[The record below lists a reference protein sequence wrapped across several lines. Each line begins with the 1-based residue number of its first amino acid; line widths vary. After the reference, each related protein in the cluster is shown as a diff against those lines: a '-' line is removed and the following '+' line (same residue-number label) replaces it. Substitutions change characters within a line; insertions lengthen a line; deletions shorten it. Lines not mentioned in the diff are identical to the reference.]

1 MPADSLCSLAVYN
14 LTIQSVSTE
23 RARSM
28 STRSDATKKK
38 LFDAAMELIGERG
51 FTDASVD
58 EIVERAGVAK
68 GTVYYHFTGKA
79 ELVEALIA
87 DRFAPLAVAFRD
99 AAARHTG
106 NPRGAIQAIVRA
118 ELEFLSEHSSF
129 SKLLL
134 TEMWREDRVWRDTL
148 VAARTQ
154 LFGVISHVI
163 RQGIESG
170 EFRADIDPEFGASA
184 LFGMTATV
192 AMDWLA
198 FEPTKPLDEVLSQ
211 ITKAAF
217 NAVRPC

>member
-1 MPADSLCSLAVYN
+1 
-14 LTIQSVSTE
+14 
-23 RARSM
+23 M

-79 ELVEALIA
+79 ELVEALIS
-87 DRFAPLAVAFRD
+87 DRFAPLACAFRE
-99 AAARHTG
+99 AAAD
-106 NPRGAIQAIVRA
+106 NADDPRAAIEAIVRA
-118 ELEFLSEHSSF
+118 ELEFLSEHGSF

-134 TEMWREDRVWRDTL
+134 TEMWREDRVWRETL
-148 VAARTQ
+148 LLARRE
-154 LFGVISHVI
+154 LFAVISGVIK
-163 RQGIESG
+163 QGIASG
-170 EFRADIDPEFGASA
+170 EFRPDIEPDFGASA

-192 AMDWLA
+192 ALDWLA
-198 FEPTKPLDEVLSQ
+198 FEPTKPLDVVQGQ

-217 NAVRPC
+217 NAIRPC

>member
-1 MPADSLCSLAVYN
+1 
-14 LTIQSVSTE
+14 
-23 RARSM
+23 M

-68 GTVYYHFTGKA
+68 GTVYYHFAGKA

-87 DRFAPLAVAFRD
+87 DRFLPLAEAFRK
-99 AAARHTG
+99 AAEDNADD
-106 NPRGAIQAIVRA
+106 PRAAIEAIVRA
-118 ELEFLSEHSSF
+118 ELEFLSEHGSF

-134 TEMWREDRVWRDTL
+134 TEMWREDRVWRETL
-148 VAARTQ
+148 VLARRS
-154 LFGVISHVI
+154 LFTVISDVI
-163 RQGIESG
+163 SQGIESG
-170 EFRADIDPEFGASA
+170 EFRQDIDPEFGASA

-192 AMDWLA
+192 ALDWLA
-198 FEPTKPLDEVLSQ
+198 FQPDEPLDTVQSQ

-217 NAVRPC
+217 NAVRPY

>member
-1 MPADSLCSLAVYN
+1 
-14 LTIQSVSTE
+14 
-23 RARSM
+23 M

-58 EIVERAGVAK
+58 KIVERAGVAK

-79 ELVEALIA
+79 ELVEALIE
-87 DRFAPLAVAFRD
+87 DRLSPLAERFQ
-99 AAARHTG
+99 AAAAANSHD
-106 NPRGAIQAIVRA
+106 PRGAIEALVRA

-134 TEMWREDRVWRDTL
+134 TEMWREDRVWRGTL
-148 VAARTQ
+148 VLLRSRLLT
-154 LFGVISHVI
+154 VI
-163 RQGIESG
+163 RDVIAAGIESG
-170 EFRADIDPEFGASA
+170 DFRNDVDPDFGASA

-198 FEPTKPLDEVLSQ
+198 FEPEKPLEEVLGQ
-211 ITKAAF
+211 ITKVAF
-217 NAVRPC
+217 NAIRPC